1 MSTCYITSGVALGC
15 SDGIGGIKKIYVL
28 GGSGNTVSAIA
39 TKTDGSITGA
49 TGSGVWY
56 GFELKRNT
64 SALTQT
70 LAKNFENGTVYY
82 TPELLAV
89 FYKYDAVKRDQVL
102 TLSHNDNIKVIGVDQ
117 NDVQYYLGETNG
129 LYLSAGVLGT
139 GTNFADRNGMEVTF
153 SGMEPNPA
161 RVIDGT
167 LATVF
172 SGFTFS

>member
-1 MSTCYITSGVALGC
+1 
-15 SDGIGGIKKIYVL
+15 
-28 GGSGNTVSAIA
+28 
-39 TKTDGSITGA
+39 
-49 TGSGVWY
+49 
-56 GFELKRNT
+56 
-64 SALTQT
+64 
-70 LAKNFENGTVYY
+70 VYY

-139 GTNFADRNGMEVTF
+139 GTQFSDRNGMEVTF

-172 SGFTFS
+172 SGFTFA